1 MMSSGRA
8 SPSPC
13 STARRC
19 SALSVASEG
28 LVIGAGEN
36 ESGHAPVS
44 TAAPGPANVAE
55 PAEAG
60 GEAAPALPPP
70 RRRPAR
76 RRKIGGG
83 RGDGGGNAAPAI
95 PRLRRRPAGRSGYWI
110 PPLGRPYSQWIGVV
124 EQSLRFATPSS

>member
-44 TAAPGPANVAE
+44 TAAPGRANVAE
-55 PAEAG
+55 RTGG
-60 GEAAPALPPP
+60 GEGK
-70 RRRPAR
+70 RRPPAHGSGADPVVALVAGYR
-76 RRKIGGG
+76 HWGGHIRNG
-83 RGDGGGNAAPAI
+83 SA
-95 PRLRRRPAGRSGYWI
+95 
-110 PPLGRPYSQWIGVV
+110 
-124 EQSLRFATPSS
+124 SLSNH